1 MTRNYYLYLLLNM
14 AALAAIGPF
23 VTDFYLPALPDI
35 QSYFS
40 TTTSRIQLSITFC
53 LVGLAFGQLIM
64 GPLSD
69 RYGRKK
75 ILLISLTLFALSTVA
90 CLASWDIYSF
100 LTFRFIQGIAG
111 SGGIVVS
118 KSVVADLFAGKDLAK
133 FFALLGA
140 IQGLAPIIAPVF
152 GGFMLG
158 YTTWHGIFGILLG
171 FGVMLCISLI
181 FFKES
186 LPRQNRIKGGF
197 LESFTFWHILRNK
210 QFMLYTIT
218 QSFAMG
224 VMFSFIASS
233 SFIFQTYFGL
243 DKFSYSLCFAGAA
256 LSITIGAS
264 LTPLFR
270 REYLA
275 LRVGIY
281 GLLCAAMVLCVVL
294 QSNPNVWIAELS
306 FGVMLVFVGFIL
318 PTSTALAMEME
329 RSNAGNA
336 SAVLGFSFFTF
347 GGILSPLTGI
357 GDDMLFS
364 VSMVILVCAMCAF
377 IFGNF
382 ATKGLKS

>member
-1 MTRNYYLYLLLNM
+1 
-14 AALAAIGPF
+14 
-23 VTDFYLPALPDI
+23 
-35 QSYFS
+35 
-40 TTTSRIQLSITFC
+40 
-53 LVGLAFGQLIM
+53 
-64 GPLSD
+64 
-69 RYGRKK
+69 
-75 ILLISLTLFALSTVA
+75 
-90 CLASWDIYSF
+90 
-100 LTFRFIQGIAG
+100 
-111 SGGIVVS
+111 
-118 KSVVADLFAGKDLAK
+118 
-133 FFALLGA
+133 
-140 IQGLAPIIAPVF
+140 
-152 GGFMLG
+152 
-158 YTTWHGIFGILLG
+158 
-171 FGVMLCISLI
+171 
-181 FFKES
+181 
-186 LPRQNRIKGGF
+186 
-197 LESFTFWHILRNK
+197 
-210 QFMLYTIT
+210 
-218 QSFAMG
+218 
-224 VMFSFIASS
+224 MFSFIASS